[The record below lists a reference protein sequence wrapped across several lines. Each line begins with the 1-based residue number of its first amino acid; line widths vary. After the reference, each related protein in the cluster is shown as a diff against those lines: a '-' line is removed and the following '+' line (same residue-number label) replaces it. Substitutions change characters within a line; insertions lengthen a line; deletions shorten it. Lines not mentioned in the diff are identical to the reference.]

1 MNLAHSL
8 ASINWPAVVV
18 ATVVAFAIGGLWYS
32 DTLFGKAWLEEVGL
46 NEEDVNKA
54 NMVRTFS
61 GAFLLEFFAVLA
73 VAVLIGTDGSWLSG
87 LSSGLLI
94 GIFWITTAYGVTYLF
109 EQRSMRLFLINAGY
123 NVVLFAVVGTII
135 GAWH

>member
-123 NVVLFAVVGTII
+123 NVVLFAAVGTII

>member
-46 NEEDVNKA
+46 NEEDVKKA

-123 NVVLFAVVGTII
+123 NVVLFAAVGTII

>member
-61 GAFLLEFFAVLA
+61 GAFLLECFAGLA
-73 VAVLIGTDGSWLSG
+73 VAVLIGTDSSWLSG

-123 NVVLFAVVGTII
+123 NVVLFAAVGTII